1 MINNVVLVA
10 RLMKDLDLRIIP
22 DGNSI
27 ATVTLAISQEIE
39 TLILSTV

>member
-10 RLMKDLDLRIIP
+10 RLMKDLDLRIIL

-27 ATVTLAISQEIE
+27 ATVTLAANKNF
-39 TLILSTV
+39 TN